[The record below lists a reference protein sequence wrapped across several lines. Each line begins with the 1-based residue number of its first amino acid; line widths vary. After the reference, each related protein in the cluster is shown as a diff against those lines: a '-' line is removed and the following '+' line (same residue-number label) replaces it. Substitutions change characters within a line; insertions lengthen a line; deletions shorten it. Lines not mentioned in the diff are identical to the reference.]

1 MKLYLC
7 EKPSQAAD
15 IAPHVGARR
24 RGDGFFE
31 GDVGGQRV
39 VVTFAVGHLLELVYP
54 DAYKPELKQWSL
66 ESLPFVPGHSEW
78 KMEAKSG
85 TLKQFNVVKG
95 LLKQATSVV
104 IATDA
109 DREGEVIAREVMDYC
124 GYRGPAQ
131 RLWITALDDA
141 SIKKALG
148 KLLPDSKTIGMA
160 YAGMGRGRAD
170 WAMGLNLTRALTV
183 AFGAGGKSNT
193 LNCGRVQTPT
203 MALVVRRERAIVN
216 FVATP
221 YFELAAKFDVSGTVV
236 PMRWQMPA
244 ALKAQQTPYEGTL
257 DSDGRVVRRAV
268 IAAVAARVQGRTG
281 RVSGVTQS
289 AQAQVAPL
297 LYALSTLQ
305 VDCSKRF
312 GMKPAKTL
320 EIAQALYEK
329 HKATS
334 YPRTDCEYLPESM
347 AAEVPAVLSALGG
360 IGDLAVCAADLSAI
374 LTQVLL
380 TQPSVKRSRVFND
393 KKVTAHHAIIP
404 TMKLG
409 VSMAALSPAERQV
422 YDLIVRRYLAQ
433 FLGYYEYQQTDV
445 TVVCEGETFT
455 ARGAVPT
462 QLGWKLCY
470 PTPVKSINT
479 TSNAVA
485 DDSVGGNGDAGGEG
499 KDDKGGKDELVHL
512 PAMREG
518 MQAHNRDASVRDCK
532 TKPPLRYTEGTLL
545 AAMDAVDKEI
555 DDPRFKA
562 VMKNKEKA
570 GIGTDATRANIIEG
584 LGNNGFIEPCPTAKK
599 YISPTAKANEFI
611 ALLEQVA
618 PTVVDPVLTAMWE
631 EMLTQVQDGVLT
643 LEQFENAVTTWLSKV
658 VADIKVKAKEGFKIA
673 AAPEK
678 AVRGK
683 VAYSG
688 PATRTAA
695 NSAASRTTAAAAPHA
710 AGQSCPKCSKTKLV
724 LKPSTKYPGKYLLC
738 CTSRECGHYE
748 WPKG

>member
-7 EKPSQAAD
+7 EKPSQASD

-31 GDVGGQRV
+31 GELHGERV

-66 ESLPFVPGHSEW
+66 DSLPFVPDHNAW

-85 TLKQFNVVKG
+85 TLKQFKVVQG

-148 KLLPDSKTIGMA
+148 KLLPGDKTLGMSH
-160 YAGMGRGRAD
+160 AGMGRGRAD

-183 AFGAGGKSNT
+183 GFGAGGKGNV

-203 MALVVRRERAIVN
+203 MALVVRRERAILN
-216 FVATP
+216 FKPSP
-221 YFELAAKFDVSGTVV
+221 YYELAASFDLSGTLV
-236 PMRWQMPA
+236 PMKWQQPI
-244 ALKAQQTPYEGTL
+244 ALKQQLAPYEGAL
-257 DSDGRVVRRAV
+257 DASGRVVRRDV
-268 IAAVAARVQGRTG
+268 IEAVAKRVHGHTG
-281 RVSGVTQS
+281 RVSAVVQT
-289 AQAQVAPL
+289 AERQVAPL

-329 HKATS
+329 HKAAT
-334 YPRTDCEYLPESM
+334 YPRTDCEYLPVSM
-347 AAEVPAVLSALGG
+347 AAEAPTVLKALGAIDGLSA
-360 IGDLAVCAADLSAI
+360 CAADLPALVNQASQTLASG
-374 LTQVLL
+374 TVGQ
-380 TQPSVKRSRVFND
+380 SRVFND

-404 TMKLG
+404 TMKQGLN
-409 VSMAALSPAERQV
+409 VAAMNAPERQV

-433 FLGYYEYQQTDV
+433 FLGNYEFQQTDV
-445 TVVCEGETFT
+445 TVVCEGETFS

-462 QLGWKLCY
+462 NPGWKLCY
-470 PTPVKSINT
+470 PPKPASSTAASAKN
-479 TSNAVA
+479 
-485 DDSVGGNGDAGGEG
+485 EE
-499 KDDKGGKDELVHL
+499 DEEAKTDEVHL
-512 PAMREG
+512 PSVREG
-518 MQAHNRDASVRDCK
+518 MQAHNKQASVRECK
-532 TKPPLRYTEGTLL
+532 TKAPPRYTEGTLL
-545 AAMDAVDKEI
+545 AAMDSIDKEI

-570 GIGTDATRANIIEG
+570 GIGTDATRASIIEG
-584 LGNNGFIEPCPTAKK
+584 LGSNGFIEPCPTAKK
-599 YISPTAKANEFI
+599 FISPTQKANEFI

-631 EMLTQVQDGVLT
+631 EMLSQVQEGVLT
-643 LEQFENAVTTWLSKV
+643 LEQFENAVRVWINKV
-658 VADIKVKAKEGFKIA
+658 VADIKIKAKEGIKIA

-678 AVRGK
+678 PVRGR
-683 VAYSG
+683 AIPHAAAAAG
-688 PATRTAA
+688 TPLATRT
-695 NSAASRTTAAAAPHA
+695 NSTTPNKPSAAAAPHA
-710 AGQSCPKCSKTKLV
+710 AGQPCPKCSKTKLV
-724 LKPSTKYPGKYLLC
+724 LTASRKYPGKYLLTC
-738 CTSRECGHYE
+738 PSRECGHWE